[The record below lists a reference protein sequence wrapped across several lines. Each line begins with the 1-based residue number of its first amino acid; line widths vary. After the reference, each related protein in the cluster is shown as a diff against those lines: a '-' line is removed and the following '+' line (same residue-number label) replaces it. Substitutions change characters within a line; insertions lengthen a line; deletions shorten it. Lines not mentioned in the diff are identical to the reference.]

1 MERLQHDHSPLKR
14 GFLLAFLLLSLYLP
28 LVQAGDVMITLYPG
42 SSQCV
47 SGTAQISMWIRQS
60 EVEDTCNTLPL
71 PIRSVWF
78 ETIRGS
84 FNDFDMWFMQDCK
97 AIKSGDVGFSPV
109 KQYVDNCYTA
119 GKPAKKMIAFRDNA
133 KMMGANQT
141 RLNVRTLEK
150 RVTRWG
156 LTPKSANSWGKFF
169 AGGVWYV
176 VGAVVYNDAASDGD
190 LSTSM
195 IYGMRDTSEKNY
207 NPSVHTGSYHIAY
220 NQAPYQVGPEFSWQ
234 TRSNM
239 PVKVVEMVLT
249 AIADGIA
256 QSNAE
261 GTWASYEMVML
272 HKIASLEDTRHISTE
287 YLEMQGPTK

>member
-1 MERLQHDHSPLKR
+1 VERLQHDHSPLKR
-14 GFLLAFLLLSLYLP
+14 GFLLVFLLLSLYLP
-28 LVQAGDVMITLYPG
+28 LVQAGDIMITLYPG
-42 SSQCV
+42 SGLCV
-47 SGTAQISMWIRQS
+47 AGTAQISMWIKQS
-60 EVEDTCNTLPL
+60 EVEDTCTTLPL

-84 FNDFDMWFMQDCK
+84 FNDFEMWFMQDCK
-97 AIKSGDVGFSPV
+97 ALQSGDTGFSPV

-119 GKPAKKMIAFRDNA
+119 GKPAKKMKAMRENA
-133 KMMGANQT
+133 RIVGANET
-141 RLNVRTLEK
+141 SLNVKTLEK

-156 LTPKSANSWGKFF
+156 LTPESANKWGKFF
-169 AGGVWYV
+169 AESVWYV
-176 VGAVVYNDAASDGD
+176 VGSVLYNDAASDGD
-190 LSTSM
+190 LSPSI

-207 NPSVHTGSYHIAY
+207 NPSVHSGSYHITY

-261 GTWASYEMVML
+261 GTWASYVMVSL
-272 HKIASLEDTRHISTE
+272 HKIRSLEDQTHLTTE